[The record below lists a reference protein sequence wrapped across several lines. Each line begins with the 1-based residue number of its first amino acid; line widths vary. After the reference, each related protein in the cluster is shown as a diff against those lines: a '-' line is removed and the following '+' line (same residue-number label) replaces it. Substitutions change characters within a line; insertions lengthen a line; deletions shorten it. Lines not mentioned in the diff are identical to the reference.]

1 MKTIENQS
9 QNEDISPLNYKNQI
23 IKTKFLKDKPSDPI
37 IKAKSNPKL
46 GDLVFFE
53 YLNYEVEY
61 FNEEGQKTRKI
72 ILNQVK
78 SKSTNFIQLGKE
90 EIIKGIEVGLM
101 TMTLNET
108 ADFQISPSFAY
119 GRFGLKEYSIPKD
132 SIIYVSIKVIDYFPY
147 KSYKNILRIK
157 EEGVLLFKS
166 KEYKSALEKFIN
178 ATDIH
183 DEDYDKDDK
192 DDEVLKDDLLCSLYL
207 NIGNCLIKLKRYYE
221 AEYYLNNHQ
230 RLNDH
235 NPKGYYLR
243 CYALSCLPLSD
254 KVKNPKIYEKMKK
267 DYEKY
272 VTLVDKAE
280 DKGLIELEKILLTTE
295 KDINSQLDGTSKQ
308 KMFNGLYSDVQ
319 TQDKSVEI
327 PNLKEGLMTNSN
339 NKVVFMEISY
349 KNKEYPIEIELF
361 YDVTPKTC
369 ENFRVLATG
378 ERTNQS
384 GFENFTYKFTKFYR
398 LIKGFVLQGGDIDDK
413 QGNGGSSIYGSSF
426 DDENFKYNHSKA
438 GVLSMINS
446 GKDSNKSQFF
456 ITLNKAPWLDGKHVV
471 FGVVL
476 RGLDHLRFIS
486 NDVRTDSNDSPL
498 VDIVVSECGECIR
511 KE

>member
-1 MKTIENQS
+1 METIENQTLIK
-9 QNEDISPLNYKNQI
+9 DISPLNYKNQI
-23 IKTKFLKDKPSDPI
+23 IKTSFLKEEPTDSI
-37 IKAKSNPKL
+37 IKAPTQSNPKQ

-53 YLNYEVEY
+53 YLNYEIEF
-61 FNEEGQKTRKI
+61 FNEEGQKTRKT
-72 ILNQVK
+72 ILNLVK
-78 SKSTNFIQLGKE
+78 TKTIDYIQLGKE
-90 EIIKGIEVGLM
+90 GIIKGIEVGLS
-101 TMTLNET
+101 TMSINET

-132 SIIYVSIKVIDYFPY
+132 SIIYVSLKVIDYFPY
-147 KSYKNILRIK
+147 KSYKNIMRIK
-157 EEGVLLFKS
+157 EEGVSLFKA
-166 KEYKSALEKFIN
+166 KDYKSALEKFII

-183 DEDYDKDDK
+183 DEDYEKDD
-192 DDEVLKDDLLCSLYL
+192 LGFNDDLLCSLYL
-207 NIGNCLIKLKRYYE
+207 NIGNCLIKLRRYYE

-230 RLNDH
+230 RLNDS

-272 VTLVDKAE
+272 TVLVNQAE
-280 DKGLIELEKILLTTE
+280 DNGLIELKKIILTTE
-295 KDINSQLDGTSKQ
+295 KEIQSQLDGTSKYNLL
-308 KMFNGLYSDVQ
+308 NGLYNDVE
-319 TQDKSVEI
+319 TQEKSVEI
-327 PNLKEGLMTNSN
+327 PNFKEGVLTNSS
-339 NKVVFMEISY
+339 NKVVFFEISY
-349 KNKEYPIEIELF
+349 KNKEFPIEIELF
-361 YDVTPKTC
+361 YDVTPRTC
-369 ENFRVLATG
+369 ENFRVLTTG
-378 ERTNQS
+378 ERSSQS

-413 QGNGGSSIYGSSF
+413 QGNGGSSIYGNSF
-426 DDENFKYNHSKA
+426 EDENFKYKHSKA
-438 GVLSMINS
+438 GVLSMVNS
-446 GKDSNKSQFF
+446 GKNTNKSQFF

-486 NDVRTDSNDSPL
+486 NDVRTDSNDCP
-498 VDIVVSECGECIR
+498 VADIVVSDCGESVR